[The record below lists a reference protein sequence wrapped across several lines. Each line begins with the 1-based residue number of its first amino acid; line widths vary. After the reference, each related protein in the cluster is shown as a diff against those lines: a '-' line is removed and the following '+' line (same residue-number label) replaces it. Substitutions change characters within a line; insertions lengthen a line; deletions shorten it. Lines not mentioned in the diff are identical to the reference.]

1 MKLYYGSLS
10 GHSHRV
16 GRRVVRDSVCS
27 IRSYHHVTISL
38 VPTNLVSRFTRKEQK

>member
-16 GRRVVRDSVCS
+16 GRFLRDSVRS

-38 VPTNLVSRFTRKEQK
+38 VPTKLVSRFTRKEQK